1 MIYVITGPTNTGK
14 DRIAIELAKRLGGE
28 IINADAFH
36 VYRQLK
42 IGTNKP
48 REEDFQGVK
57 HHLFEIVGVDENY
70 SIARYQKEAR
80 TIIDE
85 LLAKNIPIIMLG
97 GSGLYIKAALYD
109 YHFQEEPAVDMSP
122 YEKLDNLSLHNAL
135 KTVDER
141 AAMAIH
147 FNNRRRVLRALQI
160 YRAQGNKKS
169 DIPINKDCDPIYET
183 LFFGINFDRAD
194 LYLRIVYRVERM
206 IAEGLF
212 AEVKALIDEYGPHRQ
227 ALLAIGYKE
236 SIAYLQ
242 GKMTKEE
249 AIDAIIINTRHYAKR
264 QITFVRHQFPMHWI
278 NTVDDIIEMGK
289 NGKAS

>member
-135 KTVDER
+135 KTVDEK

-212 AEVKALIDEYGPHRQ
+212 VEVKALIDEYGPHRQ

-249 AIDAIIINTRHYAKR
+249 AIDAIIKNTRHYVKR
-264 QITFVRHQFPMHWI
+264 QITYVRHQFPMHWI
-278 NTVDDIIEMGK
+278 NTIDDIIEIGK

>member
-109 YHFQEEPAVDMSP
+109 YHFKEEPTVDMSA
-122 YEKLDNLSLHNAL
+122 YEKLDNLSLYNAL
-135 KTVDER
+135 KAVDEK
-141 AAMAIH
+141 AAVAIH

-249 AIDAIIINTRHYAKR
+249 AIDAIIKNTRHYVKR
-264 QITFVRHQFPMHWI
+264 QITYVRHQFPMHWI
-278 NTVDDIIEMGK
+278 NTIDDIIEIGK